1 VTTARD
7 VAYARLEGYRPLR
20 LDLYRP
26 PVPTGTLC
34 VYLHG
39 GGWRIGSRSDG
50 PGAAAR
56 WAPSFFHRVAGLGL
70 AIASVDYRLSGEAT
84 FPAQSDDVRA
94 AVDFLATHRAELG
107 LGPGRMVAWGVS
119 AGGHLAALA
128 ALEPAGPHPL
138 DAVACWYAPTDL
150 RALPDDVDDAGGTGE
165 RGPAARESQLIG
177 APLADRPDLAD
188 AASPVHRAHGQA
200 PPFLLLHGTADR
212 LVPPRQSQ
220 RLADALTSAGAT
232 ATVELVPDAGHQFTG
247 ITDDAL
253 AGLVDRTV
261 RFLLTASR

>member
-1 VTTARD
+1 VTAARD
-7 VAYARLEGYRPLR
+7 VVYARREGFRPLR

-26 PVPTGTLC
+26 PDPTGALC

-39 GGWRIGSRSDG
+39 GGWRIGSRSEG
-50 PGAAAR
+50 PGAAAG
-56 WAPSFFHRVAGLGL
+56 WEPSFFHRVAAQGL
-70 AIASVDYRLSGEAT
+70 AIASVEYRLSGEAT
-84 FPAQSDDVRA
+84 FPAQADDVRA
-94 AVDFLATHRAELG
+94 AVDFLATHRDELG
-107 LGPGRMVAWGVS
+107 LGPGRLVAWGTS
-119 AGGHLAALA
+119 AGGHLAALQ
-128 ALEPAGPHPL
+128 ALDAGAHPL
-138 DAVACWYAPTDL
+138 DAVACWYPPTDL
-150 RALPDDVDDAGGTGE
+150 RALPDDVDAAGGTGQ
-165 RGPAARESQLIG
+165 RGPGARESQLIG
-177 APLADRPDLAD
+177 AALTERPDLAD

-220 RLADALTSAGAT
+220 RLADALTAAGAS

-247 ITDDAL
+247 ISDDAL